1 MKGDVRLRNSAS
13 LEEYWKIER
22 KSDIFE
28 GCVVYYSGSIK
39 GVNIDPNMGYEL
51 VRYMIANGAY
61 VPSAHVG
68 ARNKDE
74 MREVFKIMS
83 GEDEG
88 EDGVDPKAPELC
100 YKIDMNWVDE
110 ATHVVALVDGPS
122 HGVGM
127 EIMRAMQK
135 PYRGL
140 RSTPILCLVH
150 EDNLEKLSYMVLGA
164 TYEYGLLSVHT
175 YSSEEEAQS
184 KIHRFLLGENI
195 NEG

>member
-1 MKGDVRLRNSAS
+1 MKGDVSLRNSAS

-28 GCVVYYSGSIK
+28 GRVVYYSGSIK
-39 GVNIDPNMGYEL
+39 GVNINPNMGYEL
-51 VRYMIANGAY
+51 VRYMIENGAY

-150 EDNLEKLSYMVLGA
+150 EDNLGKLSYMVRGA
-164 TYEYGLLSVHT
+164 TYEYDLITIKTYRTISDAILLIKLFL
-175 YSSEEEAQS
+175 SSKLDE
-184 KIHRFLLGENI
+184 K
-195 NEG
+195 